1 MAGVDDLITT
11 DISYTIMKSEEPP
24 PAAVAVITPLPVSK
38 PAPISTPAPIPEKP
52 VTNTQIL
59 AQPVP
64 IPQVVKDV
72 LLFVPGEKNWN
83 YCKSF
88 DAISRLTLTVKL
100 LKYFARMKMIIF
112 F

>member
-24 PAAVAVITPLPVSK
+24 PAAAVISPLPVSK
-38 PAPISTPAPIPEKP
+38 PAPVSAPAPIPEKP

-64 IPQVVKDV
+64 IPQVVQDV

-100 LKYFARMKMIIF
+100 LKYFNRFKMIIF